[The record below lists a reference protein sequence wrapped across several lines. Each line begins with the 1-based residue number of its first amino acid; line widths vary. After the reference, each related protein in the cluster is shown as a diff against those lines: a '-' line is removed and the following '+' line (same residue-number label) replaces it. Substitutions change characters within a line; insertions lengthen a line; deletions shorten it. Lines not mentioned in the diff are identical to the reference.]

1 MLITINL
8 VPAIVEC
15 ISNQVSLQEKLKEK
29 GKQWMEFYVLK
40 ELILKV
46 VPLNLH
52 TFAQMVIYSN

>member
-29 GKQWMEFYVLK
+29 GKQ
-40 ELILKV
+40 
-46 VPLNLH
+46 
-52 TFAQMVIYSN
+52 